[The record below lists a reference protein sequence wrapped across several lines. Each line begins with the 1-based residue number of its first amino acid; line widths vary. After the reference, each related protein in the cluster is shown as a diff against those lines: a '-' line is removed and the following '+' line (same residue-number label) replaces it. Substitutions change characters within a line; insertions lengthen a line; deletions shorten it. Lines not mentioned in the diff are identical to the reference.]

1 MADAVIRLSLDD
13 SQLRAGAA
21 RASRSLRNIA
31 RSAERLQAVGL
42 RVGRSFAE
50 SITRGVTG
58 GAGQTLAATDNLMR
72 QTAARVTGAR
82 GLNAAGRSIPRQI
95 AAGVRAGAPTL
106 TSAVTRMTADATRRV
121 SQSTASPI
129 GARMAGLQGIGAGPT
144 APLPIGTRFAGL
156 QRAGNVMQRPTAFA
170 PAPPRP
176 PLPIPA
182 AAPPIRPEVRERVR
196 QQRARED
203 RRRGGVGGERED
215 GMGRLWGYQMLG
227 STVRRAT
234 DAIGRGLDTS
244 VGVASG
250 MQTASAELA
259 TVLPDAGMRRIVER
273 RARETALGRTEA
285 GRFGVTETEYRQAAF
300 VGLASGFNA
309 GQTMQAVEQS
319 VLLARAGQ
327 TTPKE
332 AQIGLSDLAKVFEGE
347 TFGNIADAYARAQD
361 IGTFPR
367 GIGELFQAT
376 TKMAQVGEASGMTM
390 PDVMAIA
397 TTLSGLGPTFR
408 GATGG
413 QKGLMA
419 IREME
424 MGGMGKLGMA
434 TRRDR

>member
-1 MADAVIRLSLDD
+1 
-13 SQLRAGAA
+13 
-21 RASRSLRNIA
+21 
-31 RSAERLQAVGL
+31 
-42 RVGRSFAE
+42 
-50 SITRGVTG
+50 
-58 GAGQTLAATDNLMR
+58 MR

-259 TVLPDAGMRRIVER
+259 TVLPDAGMRAGSLSGAPARRRSDAPR
-273 RARETALGRTEA
+273 RA
-285 GRFGVTETEYRQAAF
+285 
-300 VGLASGFNA
+300 GLALPKPSTGRPRSWGSPVRLQCRPDDA
-309 GQTMQAVEQS
+309 G
-319 VLLARAGQ
+319 G
-327 TTPKE
+327 
-332 AQIGLSDLAKVFEGE
+332 
-347 TFGNIADAYARAQD
+347 
-361 IGTFPR
+361 
-367 GIGELFQAT
+367 
-376 TKMAQVGEASGMTM
+376 
-390 PDVMAIA
+390 
-397 TTLSGLGPTFR
+397 
-408 GATGG
+408 
-413 QKGLMA
+413 
-419 IREME
+419 
-424 MGGMGKLGMA
+424 
-434 TRRDR
+434 

>member
-156 QRAGNVMQRPTAFA
+156 QRAGNVLQRPTAFA

-182 AAPPIRPEVRERVR
+182 APAADPPRGTRAGAATARTGGQAAR
-196 QQRARED
+196 RRHRRRARGRHGEV
-203 RRRGGVGGERED
+203 VGLPDARQHRAP
-215 GMGRLWGYQMLG
+215 RLL
-227 STVRRAT
+227 T
-234 DAIGRGLDTS
+234 AIGRGLLIRR
-244 VGVASG
+244 
-250 MQTASAELA
+250 SACRIGTCRRHRLSLR
-259 TVLPDAGMRRIVER
+259 TVLPESLVDRAGLLMTARPRDMRSGAPR
-273 RARETALGRTEA
+273 RAGLRRCPKPS
-285 GRFGVTETEYRQAAF
+285 FSVQAAF
-300 VGLASGFNA
+300 VGLASCVSTPH
-309 GQTMQAVEQS
+309 QTMQAV
-319 VLLARAGQ
+319 
-327 TTPKE
+327 
-332 AQIGLSDLAKVFEGE
+332 
-347 TFGNIADAYARAQD
+347 
-361 IGTFPR
+361 
-367 GIGELFQAT
+367 
-376 TKMAQVGEASGMTM
+376 
-390 PDVMAIA
+390 
-397 TTLSGLGPTFR
+397 
-408 GATGG
+408 
-413 QKGLMA
+413 
-419 IREME
+419 
-424 MGGMGKLGMA
+424 
-434 TRRDR
+434 

>member
-1 MADAVIRLSLDD
+1 
-13 SQLRAGAA
+13 
-21 RASRSLRNIA
+21 
-31 RSAERLQAVGL
+31 
-42 RVGRSFAE
+42 
-50 SITRGVTG
+50 
-58 GAGQTLAATDNLMR
+58 MR
-72 QTAARVTGAR
+72 QTAARVTGAD
-82 GLNAAGRSIPRQI
+82 AGSTPPVRSIPRQI

-182 AAPPIRPEVRERVR
+182 GPPPIRPEVRERVR

-203 RRRGGVGGERED
+203 RRRGGVGDERED

-300 VGLASGFNA
+300 VGLGVRLQCRPDHA
-309 GQTMQAVEQS
+309 G
-319 VLLARAGQ
+319 G
-327 TTPKE
+327 
-332 AQIGLSDLAKVFEGE
+332 
-347 TFGNIADAYARAQD
+347 
-361 IGTFPR
+361 
-367 GIGELFQAT
+367 
-376 TKMAQVGEASGMTM
+376 
-390 PDVMAIA
+390 
-397 TTLSGLGPTFR
+397 
-408 GATGG
+408 
-413 QKGLMA
+413 
-419 IREME
+419 
-424 MGGMGKLGMA
+424 
-434 TRRDR
+434 